1 MRLDEKVALVTGVG
15 APKGIGYAIAKRL
28 ANEGTTLNIAAISK
42 DVYTRTKELKASGFE
57 VTPFQLDLILSKD
70 VNKMV
75 NDILD
80 EYGRIDI
87 LVNNA
92 GIAPRKGPAPALL
105 PLIDLTE
112 EEWDRQ
118 IDINLKTTFNCI
130 KAVLP
135 IMIKKNYGKIVN
147 ISSMTGPKVSMHGL
161 SAYSAAKSGVCGLT
175 RALALEVA
183 EYNITVNVVEPGWID
198 TGKGP
203 FQARGGVTS
212 PMKRAGKPEEVA
224 DLVYFLASDE
234 SSYITGQELVV
245 DGGNIIQ
252 QYKGEGV
259 FTFD

>member
-1 MRLDEKVALVTGVG
+1 MLDKKIALITGVG
-15 APKGIGYAIAKRL
+15 ALNGIGYAIAKRL
-28 ANEGTTLNIAAISK
+28 ADEGATLNIVAISK
-42 DVYTRTKELKASGFE
+42 DVNTRAKELHTSGGE
-57 VTPFQLDLILSKD
+57 VTPFQIDLIISKD

-75 NDILD
+75 TDILN

-87 LVNNA
+87 LINNA
-92 GIAPRKGPAPALL
+92 GIAPRTGPAPVFS
-105 PLIDLTE
+105 PLINLSE

-118 IDINLKTTFNCI
+118 IAINLKTTFNCI

-135 IMIKKNYGKIVN
+135 TMIEKNYGKIVN
-147 ISSMTGPKVSMHGL
+147 ISSITGPKVSMYGL

-183 EYNITVNVVEPGWID
+183 EYGITVNAVDPGWID

-203 FQARGGVTS
+203 QARGGVTS
-212 PMKRAGKPEEVA
+212 PMKRAGTPEEVA
-224 DLVYFLASDE
+224 NLVYFLASDE
-234 SSYITGQELVV
+234 SSYVTGQEFVV

-252 QYKGEGV
+252 QYKGEGI